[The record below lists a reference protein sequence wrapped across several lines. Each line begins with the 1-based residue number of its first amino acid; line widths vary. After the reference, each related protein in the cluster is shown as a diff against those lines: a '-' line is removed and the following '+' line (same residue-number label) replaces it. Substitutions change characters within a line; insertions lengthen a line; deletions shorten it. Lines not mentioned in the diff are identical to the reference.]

1 MSVSS
6 PTSPVRIALV
16 EDQPALLK
24 QLQRALSRFGELE
37 IVVTAQ
43 DGESAVELLPEA
55 RPDVVLLDLELPDF
69 NGIEVTR
76 RLLRRI
82 PETAILILTSFD
94 DEQKVYEAIQ
104 AGASGYLVKR
114 VGPEKIRDS
123 IHEVL
128 AGGTVLEPLIARRF
142 WNHFQ
147 SMRPGAVQDGGPGL
161 SATPVPAEDPWGL
174 SPTELEILR
183 FLAKGLTNAE
193 VGEVL
198 TLEVRAVRRHLA
210 KLYRKMGVDSHVA
223 AVVAGLRAGLIE
235 L

>member
-1 MSVSS
+1 MAESS
-6 PTSPVRIALV
+6 PSNPVRIALV

-24 QLQRALSRFGELE
+24 QLERALSRFEELE
-37 IVVTAQ
+37 IVATAQ
-43 DGESAVELLPEA
+43 DGERAVELLPEA

-82 PETAILILTSFD
+82 PETAVLILTSFD

-104 AGASGYLVKR
+104 AGAAGYLVKR

-142 WNHFQ
+142 WNH
-147 SMRPGAVQDGGPGL
+147 
-161 SATPVPAEDPWGL
+161 
-174 SPTELEILR
+174 
-183 FLAKGLTNAE
+183 
-193 VGEVL
+193 
-198 TLEVRAVRRHLA
+198 
-210 KLYRKMGVDSHVA
+210 
-223 AVVAGLRAGLIE
+223 
-235 L
+235 